1 MRSKL
6 SCYQHKIDYYI
17 YKIFRGSHGVTT
29 KKKKPVVDKH
39 KTIEYIHNI
48 KRRVSK
54 HTTMADY
61 RFKRKIARD
70 QERNKQKT
78 KAQRTVNKMATVSP
92 DLPPI
97 VTLDVIDYSPIK
109 RHKVTG

>member
-1 MRSKL
+1 
-6 SCYQHKIDYYI
+6 
-17 YKIFRGSHGVTT
+17 
-29 KKKKPVVDKH
+29 
-39 KTIEYIHNI
+39 
-48 KRRVSK
+48 
-54 HTTMADY
+54 MADY

-92 DLPPI
+92 DLPPR